1 MNAQENLIDQL
12 ESVLASKDLSK
23 RADILRRVTD
33 LFTHGSGKFSEDQI
47 ELFDDVMGILVGQ
60 VATAARAAFGSRLA
74 QLADAPGKVIRTLAF
89 DDAIEVAGPVLQH
102 SPRLHGGGVVGDA
115 GSKSEGALL

>member
-1 MNAQENLIDQL
+1 MNAQENLIDHL

-23 RADILRRVTD
+23 RADTLRRVTD

-60 VATAARAAFGSRLA
+60 IETAARAAFGSRLA
-74 QLADAPGKVIRTLAF
+74 QLAHAPGKGIRTLAF
-89 DDAIEVAGPVLQH
+89 DDAIEGGRPGLPP
-102 SPRLHGGGVVGDA
+102 SPPLP
-115 GSKSEGALL
+115 E